1 MLFTK
6 IFVTS
11 MLALQNQNYFEFEN
25 KVKPFETCRPKNVYQ
40 SIHTHNTS
48 IFKEHYYVQ

>member
-1 MLFTK
+1 
-6 IFVTS
+6 

-25 KVKPFETCRPKNVYQ
+25 KVKPFETCPKNVYQ
-40 SIHTHNTS
+40 SIHTRNTS